1 MYMKNTIK
9 HKERQDFE
17 LDETIEYMCVEY
29 QEKNKNKNYLVGVS
43 YQPRPEDKKNWY
55 GFKS

>member
-1 MYMKNTIK
+1 MYIKNTIK

-43 YQPRPEDKKNWY
+43 YQRRPEDKKN
-55 GFKS
+55 